1 MGVVCFSGPAVQLST
16 TRFTQSNSIGIL
28 GSKIISF
35 GCEIISL
42 KIFVTFF
49 NIIFLHHLKYTN
61 RYAVIRNSK
70 PKSNFLYPEKTTY
83 YGLFILQFL
92 WKFSRKSLY
101 LYSISLWVTQSKK
114 TFKKIRVNQDTR
126 ISLARK
132 ILSIQYASPREKKPT
147 KSAES
152 RNRRGNASKGST
164 LM

>member
-70 PKSNFLYPEKTTY
+70 PKSNFLYPEKNYVLRIIHTAI
-83 YGLFILQFL
+83 FM
-92 WKFSRKSLY
+92 K
-101 LYSISLWVTQSKK
+101 V
-114 TFKKIRVNQDTR
+114 FKKIFVFVFNFPLSDT
-126 ISLARK
+126 K
-132 ILSIQYASPREKKPT
+132 QKNIQEDSGEPRHAHITCQENIIDPICLPKREKTYQIGGK
-147 KSAES
+147 
-152 RNRRGNASKGST
+152 
-164 LM
+164 